1 MQPLDTDAQPTHSPS
16 FLTTTTDAQPNRP
29 PSFFTAAVDD
39 PFRGVVYSQ
48 LLRRTPAA
56 SPSPVHGSSVP
67 PPQPPLP
74 FAPVVVSRLC
84 LALAAVAV
92 RAPNGI
98 EVYVREAFALS
109 QVCVC
114 VCVSGGVCGL
124 LKVSL
129 VSPRASAFF
138 FRFSL
143 SSLPAWVQP
152 VRTQS
157 FLVVGVLFLVTW
169 VSDYGKC

>member
-1 MQPLDTDAQPTHSPS
+1 MTLS
-16 FLTTTTDAQPNRP
+16 
-29 PSFFTAAVDD
+29 
-39 PFRGVVYSQ
+39 RGHLVTSSSQ

-67 PPQPPLP
+67 PAQPPLP

-109 QVCVC
+109 QVCVR
-114 VCVSGGVCGL
+114 GGGGC
-124 LKVSL
+124 
-129 VSPRASAFF
+129 
-138 FRFSL
+138 
-143 SSLPAWVQP
+143 SLPLDVFRHEQRFA
-152 VRTQS
+152 
-157 FLVVGVLFLVTW
+157 L
-169 VSDYGKC
+169 